1 MHGVSKPRM
10 MMSLAKRERPYYGVG
25 GGVWVGIAEA
35 LHVAELQF
43 NPRGQA
49 AVKDLMLSCKGTLNL
64 YKKQKPAPSEC
75 RARWLPA

>member
-35 LHVAELQF
+35 LHVAE
-43 NPRGQA
+43 RCGA
-49 AVKDLMLSCKGTLNL
+49 CAMHMYMLHVHVHV
-64 YKKQKPAPSEC
+64 
-75 RARWLPA
+75 